1 MLIENEFQVPAPADR
16 LWDYLLDVERIAPC
30 VPGAELTEVVDDRT
44 FKGRVT
50 MKLGPVSLS
59 FAGTVTVQEQDDAA
73 RRVVLHAKGLEQRG
87 KGAANV
93 VLTAW
98 LEPGDGFTTVSMRS
112 DITLTGT
119 VAQVSR
125 GLLPDVSAKLTQ
137 QFADRL
143 RESMSAPEM
152 EARAG
157 ETEAAVQSARQPR
170 AIGGIRLG
178 LYAIFHAIGRFFR
191 RMFARRSV

>member
-1 MLIENEFQVPAPADR
+1 MLIENEFRVPAPADR
-16 LWDYLLDVERIAPC
+16 LWDFLLDVERIAPC
-30 VPGAELTEVVDDRT
+30 VPGAELTEVADDRT
-44 FKGRVT
+44 FKGRVA

-59 FAGTVTVQEQDDAA
+59 FAGTVTVQERDDAA
-73 RRVVLHAKGLEQRG
+73 HRVVLHAKGLEQKG

-98 LEPGDGFTTVSMRS
+98 LEPGEGITTVAMRS
-112 DITLTGT
+112 DITLTGA

-137 QFADRL
+137 QFADCL
-143 RESMSAPEM
+143 RESMSALQA
-152 EARAG
+152 EAHPGA
-157 ETEAAVQSARQPR
+157 TAPPAPARRQ

-178 LYAIFHAIGRFFR
+178 LHAIRRAITRFFR
-191 RMFARRSV
+191 RLLSRGSM

>member
-1 MLIENEFQVPAPADR
+1 MLLENEFRIPTSADR
-16 LWDYLLDVERIAPC
+16 LWAYLLDVERLAPC

-44 FKGRVT
+44 FKGRVA

-59 FAGTVTVQEQDDAA
+59 FAGTVTVQERDDSAH
-73 RRVVLHAKGLEQRG
+73 RVVLHAKGLEQKG

-98 LEPGDGFTTVSMRS
+98 LEPGEGFTTVAMRS
-112 DITLTGT
+112 EITLTGT

-137 QFADRL
+137 QFADCL
-143 RESMSAPEM
+143 RDSMSALEREGRPD
-152 EARAG
+152 EAPAPPPR
-157 ETEAAVQSARQPR
+157 RR

-178 LYAIFHAIGRFFR
+178 LFALARAVARFFHR
-191 RMFARRSV
+191 LLGPRSA

>member
-1 MLIENEFQVPAPADR
+1 MLIENEFQVPAPADH

-44 FKGRVT
+44 WKGRIG

-59 FAGTVTVQEQDDAA
+59 FAGTVTVRERDDAA
-73 RRVVLHAKGLEQRG
+73 HRVVLHAKGLEQRG
-87 KGAANV
+87 KGAADV
-93 VLTAW
+93 VVTAW
-98 LEPGDGFTTVSMRS
+98 LEPGDGVTTVAMRS
-112 DITLTGT
+112 DITLAGT

-137 QFADRL
+137 QFADCL
-143 RESMSAPEM
+143 RESMSAQ
-152 EARAG
+152 EA
-157 ETEAAVQSARQPR
+157 EAHASGGAAAPTPRRPR

-178 LYAIFHAIGRFFR
+178 LYAIFHAVGRFFR
-191 RMFARRSV
+191 RMSGRRPA